1 MEFSFL
7 YAIPRTEVLD
17 SFFLGLTR
25 VHPIIKLPF
34 MRMTLEW
41 PNATYACVNY
51 GEAFAPVEIQDRSI
65 CIDDDIG
72 AVLDALA

>member
-25 VHPIIKLPF
+25 VGGP
-34 MRMTLEW
+34 TDS
-41 PNATYACVNY
+41 C
-51 GEAFAPVEIQDRSI
+51 G
-65 CIDDDIG
+65 
-72 AVLDALA
+72 